1 MNQNYTYT
9 NSRTVDNTNTA
20 VNLVYMTACM
30 HKMHKG
36 LQKGHSARVHQ
47 NPLLHYC
54 MHNYCQFSK
63 HSLLHTCS
71 PYTYDGH
78 TKVM

>member
-47 NPLLHYC
+47 NPLLH
-54 MHNYCQFSK
+54 
-63 HSLLHTCS
+63 
-71 PYTYDGH
+71 
-78 TKVM
+78 